1 MTLSA
6 AEAEAALTAT
16 GCGRAWFDR
25 VWLDDKS
32 YLIGIRRCIYV
43 MESIKNPEV
52 FCLGSVGVHG
62 VGNNARYRLGQ
73 KNSDSGRIRQSS
85 RDNQPWQFLV
95 LVPLSDFTLEQLDA
109 AEKALQV
116 DLSFTAYSK
125 RSKAVF
131 RCPCRGTVAIR
142 AVLAAQRIARDLG

>member
-43 MESIKNPEV
+43 MEVYQEPGG
-52 FCLGSVGVHG
+52 L
-62 VGNNARYRLGQ
+62 L
-73 KNSDSGRIRQSS
+73 
-85 RDNQPWQFLV
+85 PWQRR
-95 LVPLSDFTLEQLDA
+95 
-109 AEKALQV
+109 
-116 DLSFTAYSK
+116 
-125 RSKAVF
+125 RS
-131 RCPCRGTVAIR
+131 RRW
-142 AVLAAQRIARDLG
+142 Q